1 MVENRQW
8 NRVGEFTYQAPEW
21 SAARRIITVRQKIE
35 QRPDAVGKQL
45 SLFNDMLDYNG
56 YRYTCYI
63 TSLTLGA
70 AEVWRLYR
78 GRANCENKIK
88 ELKYDYGLDK
98 INQASFEGTEAS
110 LVVMTI
116 AYNFMS
122 LFRQVIIPEKVRNR
136 LSTLRYKLLAIP
148 SLIEKNT
155 QGTIVK
161 MAVQMRRR
169 EWIRNLWDRSLS
181 AVFT

>member
-1 MVENRQW
+1 MYYSIQRMIASVRNWLKIDNGIEI
-8 NRVGEFTYQAPEW
+8 GEFTYQAPEW

-122 LFRQVIIPEKVRNR
+122 LFRQVINSRKSPKSFIN
-136 LSTLRYKLLAIP
+136 S
-148 SLIEKNT
+148 
-155 QGTIVK
+155 
-161 MAVQMRRR
+161 
-169 EWIRNLWDRSLS
+169 
-181 AVFT
+181 